1 MRACPAFWNVCG
13 ESDMNLDTKAWLGLF
28 VIALAMAFVLFGTA
42 GTLAYWQ
49 AWVWLAVY
57 VAASAAITLYLMKH
71 DRALLAR
78 RMRGGP
84 TAETRPVQKIAM
96 LIAVIAFVAILA
108 VPALDH
114 RFGWSRVPVAVI
126 VLGDAMTALFFWLMF
141 LVFRENSFTA
151 ATVEIAPDQRVIS
164 TGPYA
169 LVRHPMY
176 AGAVFLFVGAPLA
189 LGSYWGIL
197 AFVAALPA
205 LIWRMF
211 DEERMLARE
220 LPGYPDYC
228 ARVRWRL
235 IPGVF

>member
-1 MRACPAFWNVCG
+1 MT
-13 ESDMNLDTKAWLGLF
+13 LDTKAWLGLF
-28 VIALAMAFVLFGTA
+28 IVAFAMALVLFAAA

-57 VAASAAITLYLMKH
+57 VAASIAITLYLMKH

-96 LIAVIAFVAILA
+96 LIAMFAFVAIVL

-114 RFGWSRVPVAVI
+114 RFGWSRVPLALVI
-126 VLGDAMTALFFWLMF
+126 LGDVMTALFFWLMYR
-141 LVFRENSFTA
+141 VFRENSFTA
-151 ATVEIAPDQRVIS
+151 ATVAIAPDQRVIS

-176 AGAVFLFVGAPLA
+176 AGGLFLFIGAPLA
-189 LGSYWGIL
+189 LGSYWGML

-211 DEERMLARE
+211 DEERLLAGE
-220 LPGYPDYC
+220 LPGYADYC

-235 IPGVF
+235 VPGVF